1 MTERYVTGKELADFI
16 AYIRDVIA
24 NSRNETAC
32 CDCAFWDPYGHPC
45 FTAADR
51 IFPRWTGECHRFPPT
66 LPNERLVKKANGN
79 IEPAEGVWPETPWN
93 EWCGEFVRDHF
104 SALRELEW
112 RQKQNCDEENN
123 G

>member
-1 MTERYVTGKELADFI
+1 MTERYVTGKELA
-16 AYIRDVIA
+16 
-24 NSRNETAC
+24 NETAC

>member
-1 MTERYVTGKELADFI
+1 MSQKMPSRKMTERYVTGKELTDFI

-51 IFPRWTGECHRFPPT
+51 IFPR
-66 LPNERLVKKANGN
+66 GN

-93 EWCGEFVRDHF
+93 EWCGEFVRDEF
-104 SALRELEW
+104 SALHELEL
-112 RQKQNCDEENN
+112 RQKANSDAENSD
-123 G
+123 